1 MFKNLQKLLLLI
13 ACIPVFI
20 SATYIENASSESY
33 DIAGIYEMIELES
46 GSKSIDQYGK
56 VKKAEYI
63 LVPTKLDTDTYE
75 VRLTRIDNDFYQI
88 YDTNIVI
95 ETRYCYKYANREKV
109 ILNIKSNY
117 SYSRGEVIFLN

>member
-75 VRLTRIDNDFYQI
+75 VRLIRIDNDFYQI

-95 ETRYCYKYANREKV
+95 ETRYCYKYANQEKV